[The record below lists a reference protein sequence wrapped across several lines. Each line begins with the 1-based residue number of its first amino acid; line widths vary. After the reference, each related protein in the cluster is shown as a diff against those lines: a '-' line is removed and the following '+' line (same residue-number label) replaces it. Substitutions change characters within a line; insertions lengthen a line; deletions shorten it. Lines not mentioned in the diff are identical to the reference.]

1 MSDPKESIVSAE
13 DLGEVLAM
21 ELEDAQC
28 VLLFGSALTAYS
40 GPESDVDVAVMYP
53 HPLGLRE
60 RVALAARLETLLGRT
75 VDLLDLREADPVV
88 RYQVLAAAHPV
99 VVRDRAAYVRL
110 VERTLAEYFDLK
122 LGRRPVEQALRN
134 GAAR

>member
-1 MSDPKESIVSAE
+1 
-13 DLGEVLAM
+13 M
-21 ELEDAQC
+21 ELEGAQC
-28 VLLFGSALTAYS
+28 VFLYGSALTAYF

-53 HPLGLRE
+53 HPLDLTE
-60 RVALAARLETLLGRT
+60 RVALAARLETALERV
-75 VDLLDLREADPVV
+75 VDLLDLRRADPVV

-110 VERTLAEYFDLK
+110 VEQTLGEYFDLK
-122 LGRRPVEQALRN
+122 LDRRPVEQALRN